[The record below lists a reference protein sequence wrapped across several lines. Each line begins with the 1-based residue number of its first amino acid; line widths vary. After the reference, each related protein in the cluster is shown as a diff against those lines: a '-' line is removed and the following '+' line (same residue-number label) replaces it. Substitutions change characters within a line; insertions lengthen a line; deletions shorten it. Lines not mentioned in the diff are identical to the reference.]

1 MSTAEKATANLYSM
15 AYHSALA
22 MLTNRSNGLNRT
34 LKAVERVACARSDQF
49 ESLIVF
55 ITANLA
61 CRHGFTSVSHTI
73 STTRRSQL
81 WFSLLVLTSHGTGFS
96 FGTKAVNG
104 YP

>member
-22 MLTNRSNGLNRT
+22 MLTNRGNGLNRT
-34 LKAVERVACARSDQF
+34 LKAVERVACARSDQL

-55 ITANLA
+55 ITANFA
-61 CRHGFTSVSHTI
+61 FRHGFTSVSHTT
-73 STTRRSQL
+73 SKPPHSQP

-96 FGTKAVNG
+96 FGTKAATG